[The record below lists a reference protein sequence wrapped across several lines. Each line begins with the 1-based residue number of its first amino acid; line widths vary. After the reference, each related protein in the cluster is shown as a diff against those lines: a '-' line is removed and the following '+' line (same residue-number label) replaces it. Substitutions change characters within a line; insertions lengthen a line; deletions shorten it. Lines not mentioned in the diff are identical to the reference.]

1 MYLEIVCV
9 HNFFMSFVLLFFP
22 QEKAAS
28 CTYNDGNVVPFA
40 FAYETLAVFL
50 TYLFFVGS
58 ILGVYD

>member
-1 MYLEIVCV
+1 
-9 HNFFMSFVLLFFP
+9 MSFVLLFFP
-22 QEKAAS
+22 QAKAAR

-50 TYLFFVGS
+50 TYLFFVGP